1 VAIINT
7 TCLICLKS
15 FTFETVRGGKP
26 PGFCSKECKQKN
38 NRNKNKQY
46 NQTQKRKEY
55 NLKLRREK
63 KGYTQKIKK
72 CLICEKEFTT
82 YKKTKI
88 FCSKDCAIKYKIQY
102 DKKYYSKPDV
112 RKKINQQQKINRAK
126 LSFETKKKYA
136 ENNKNWRIK
145 NKEKVGQNWINW
157 YLKPENKEKVRISAN
172 KPKRKETT
180 RAYYRNRR
188 KNDPQFKLINNLR
201 TRLAHLISR
210 NPKIIKNE
218 KTRELI
224 GCSVEELKLYIEKK
238 FLVGMSWDNYNY
250 ETWHIDHIK
259 PLSLAKNMDDIIRL
273 KLMHYTNLQ
282 PLWAKDNIKKSN
294 KYDKKI

>member
-1 VAIINT
+1 MAIINT

-26 PGFCSKECKQKN
+26 PGFCSKECKQKH
-38 NRNKNKQY
+38 NRKKNKEY

-55 NLKLRREK
+55 NLKHRREK

-72 CLICEKEFTT
+72 CLVCEKEFTT
-82 YKKTKI
+82 FKKIKI

-112 RKKINQQQKINRAK
+112 KKKVNQQQKINRAK
-126 LSFETKKKYA
+126 LSTEHKKKYA

-145 NKEKVGQNWINW
+145 NKERVKQNYLNW
-157 YLKPENKEKVRISAN
+157 YSKPENKTKVRIKN
-172 KPKRKETT
+172 NTPERKKAQYT
-180 RAYYRNRR
+180 YYRNRR
-188 KNDPQFKLINNLR
+188 KNDPNYRIIHNLRGALGKLI
-201 TRLAHLISR
+201 IR
-210 NPKIIKNE
+210 NPKIIKN
-218 KTRELI
+218 KRTRELL
-224 GCSVEELKLYIEKK
+224 GCSVEEMKVHIEKQ
-238 FLVGMSWDNYNY
+238 FLPGMSWDNYGY
-250 ETWHIDHIK
+250 KTWHIDHIK
-259 PLSLAKNMDDIIRL
+259 PLSLAKTMDDIIRL

>member
-7 TCLICLKS
+7 TCLICLKL
-15 FTFETVRGGKP
+15 FTFETIRGGKP
-26 PGFCSKECKQKN
+26 PGFCSKECKQKH
-38 NRNKNKQY
+38 NRKKNKEY

-55 NLKLRREK
+55 NLKHRREK
-63 KGYTQKIKK
+63 RGYTKKTKK
-72 CLICEKEFTT
+72 CLVCEKEFTT

-88 FCSKDCAIKYKIQY
+88 FCSKECAIKYKIQY

-126 LSFETKKKYA
+126 LSSETKKKYA

-180 RAYYRNRR
+180 RTYYRNRR

-294 KYDKKI
+294 KYE

>member
-72 CLICEKEFTT
+72 CLVCEKEFTT

-112 RKKINQQQKINRAK
+112 RKKVNQQQKINRAK
-126 LSFETKKKYA
+126 LSSETKKKYA

-145 NKEKVGQNWINW
+145 NKEKVRQNWVSW
-157 YLKPENKEKVRISAN
+157 YLKPENKIKVRKNQN
-172 KPKRKETT
+172 KPKRREALKT
-180 RAYYRNRR
+180 YYKNRR
-188 KNDPQFKLINNLR
+188 KNDPLFRLINNLR
-201 TRLAHLISR
+201 GGLSKLIIR
-210 NPKIIKNE
+210 NSKIIKNE
-218 KTRELI
+218 KTKELI
-224 GCSVEELKLYIEKK
+224 GCSVQELKIHIEKQ
-238 FLVGMSWDNYNY
+238 FLPGMNWDNYSY

-282 PLWAKDNIKKSN
+282 PLWAKDNIRKSN
-294 KYDKKI
+294 KYDEKI

>member
-126 LSFETKKKYA
+126 LSSETKKKYA

-180 RAYYRNRR
+180 RTYYRNRR

>member
-15 FTFETVRGGKP
+15 FTFETIRGGKP
-26 PGFCSKECKQKN
+26 PGFCSKECKQKH
-38 NRNKNKQY
+38 NRKKNKEY

-63 KGYTQKIKK
+63 RGYTKKTKK

-82 YKKTKI
+82 FKKVKI
-88 FCSKDCAIKYKIQY
+88 HCSKECASKYKIQY
-102 DKKYYSKPDV
+102 LKKYYSRPDV
-112 RKKINQQQKINRAK
+112 RERVNHQQKINRAK
-126 LSFETKKKYA
+126 LSPETKKKYE

-145 NKEKVGQNWINW
+145 NKEKVRQNWVNW

-180 RAYYRNRR
+180 RTYYRNRR

>member
-7 TCLICLKS
+7 TCLLCLKS

-72 CLICEKEFTT
+72 CLVCEKEFTT

-112 RKKINQQQKINRAK
+112 RKKVNQQQKINRAK
-126 LSFETKKKYA
+126 LSSETKKKYA

-180 RAYYRNRR
+180 RTYYRNRR

-294 KYDKKI
+294 KYE

>member
-1 VAIINT
+1 MAIINT
-7 TCLICLKS
+7 TCLLCLKS

-72 CLICEKEFTT
+72 CLVCEKEFTT

-112 RKKINQQQKINRAK
+112 RKKVNQQQKINRAK
-126 LSFETKKKYA
+126 LSSETKKKYA

-180 RAYYRNRR
+180 RTYYRNRR

-294 KYDKKI
+294 KYE